1 MEMVQ
6 PQVYFTALVVGILGG
21 VHCLTMCGG
30 LVATLTLGLSPEI
43 RVSPWR
49 MLPYHLVY
57 NLARIFGYA
66 FAGALFG
73 GFGALLIQLDAWS
86 LTRHLLH
93 GLAGVTMILL
103 GLYMAGWPNALA
115 PVERLGARLWRR
127 VEPITRRLMPV
138 RTLGQAAVI
147 GFVWAW
153 IPCGLVYSVLITAI
167 ATGSPAKGALVMLAF
182 GLGTLPNLLLAG
194 IVLARL
200 NEFVRRPVVRLLSG
214 ALVLGFGLYGLL
226 GWFRLLALEGK

>member
-57 NLARIFGYA
+57 NLARILGYA

-103 GLYMAGWPNALA
+103 GLYLAGWPNALV

-182 GLGTLPNLLLAG
+182 GVGTLPNLLGIALLAG
-194 IVLARL
+194 AVARIAERSWIRWLAG
-200 NEFVRRPVVRLLSG
+200 LL
-214 ALVLGFGLYGLL
+214 VMGFGVAVFL
-226 GWFRLLALEGK
+226 